1 MTSTPR
7 PGPQSVQT
15 RVTELPPLRA
25 RRRVTVAAA
34 VEAVLLAA
42 VVLAALELFTRLEDR
57 IRFGT
62 PMRSNFT
69 DQADLIV
76 SDREVGVHAK
86 FYLLHPAVPSRA
98 TATVELPP
106 QT

>member
-1 MTSTPR
+1 MPLQLSDFDSIDDLNDFLGR
-7 PGPQSVQT
+7 HGWSVPD
-15 RVTELPPLRA
+15 VT
-25 RRRVTVAAA
+25 
-34 VEAVLLAA
+34 
-42 VVLAALELFTRLEDR
+42 
-57 IRFGT
+57 
-62 PMRSNFT
+62 
-69 DQADLIV
+69 LIV